1 MTRSQVTLVSQGS
14 AYTYVAFLCCFL
26 MVLIEGFD
34 SQIMALAVPQIAAA
48 WHRIPSE
55 FAVVFSATAVGMGFG
70 APAVG
75 LAADKI
81 ERKWIL
87 VFSALLLG
95 LLTTAIVAVS
105 SVMAMSGLR
114 LVAGVCLGGTLVTSL
129 AIAGDLSPAER
140 RARNTMLV
148 YIGAPI
154 GAISGSLLGGYLF
167 RFGDWR
173 LIFYVAG
180 AMTLTAV
187 LLPLLLLRSGG
198 RRAVARVVPGGQ
210 TTSDSLFTRKYR
222 LRTLFLCTAQV
233 AALTAAYLLTSWLP
247 TIVANVTGSLPQAS
261 LFNSLIYVG
270 AIAGVVSMAAVVV
283 RVGALRLLTGVYF
296 VSALAALVVHFS
308 MQNPGP
314 KLVVALLG
322 LGMVMLGGQ
331 MVLSTLAASL
341 YPLELR
347 ARGLGLATGVGRV
360 GALLG
365 PAIGAALL
373 ASPHQKGQVF
383 LYLCG
388 IVVVTAS
395 TILAM
400 LLVTRKDEAEHE

>member
-1 MTRSQVTLVSQGS
+1 
-14 AYTYVAFLCCFL
+14 
-26 MVLIEGFD
+26 
-34 SQIMALAVPQIAAA
+34 
-48 WHRIPSE
+48 
-55 FAVVFSATAVGMGFG
+55 
-70 APAVG
+70 
-75 LAADKI
+75 
-81 ERKWIL
+81 
-87 VFSALLLG
+87 
-95 LLTTAIVAVS
+95 
-105 SVMAMSGLR
+105 
-114 LVAGVCLGGTLVTSL
+114 
-129 AIAGDLSPAER
+129 
-140 RARNTMLV
+140 
-148 YIGAPI
+148 
-154 GAISGSLLGGYLF
+154 
-167 RFGDWR
+167 
-173 LIFYVAG
+173 
-180 AMTLTAV
+180 MTLTTV

-198 RRAVARVVPGGQ
+198 RRAVARVVPDGQ
-210 TTSDSLFTRKYR
+210 NTSDSLFTRKYR

-270 AIAGVVSMAAVVV
+270 AIVGVVSMAAVVV

-322 LGMVMLGGQ
+322 LGTLMLGGQ
-331 MVLSTLAASL
+331 MVLNTLAASL

-347 ARGLGLATGVGRV
+347 ARGLGLATGVGRI

-388 IVVVTAS
+388 IVVVTAA